1 MRRVKG
7 SAWLFCLLWLS
18 ISGFAAPASSEAC
31 DPGTASSGIDAYLWS
46 RDDPIRVYESAASE
60 YVDQVFAETV
70 GLIANATGL
79 PFERVTNIDDANF
92 FFDTIHPGDGLTQ
105 SSMEIIAEYQPN
117 EAGRSKLMGK
127 VTGSDTSA
135 WVFNRPDDRNGSGK
149 NGGYLRLTL
158 LRLAPISE
166 LDEQTIQQ
174 KM

>member
-1 MRRVKG
+1 MRPGKS
-7 SAWLFCLLWLS
+7 SAWLFCLLCFS
-18 ISGFAAPASSEAC
+18 INGFAVPAASEAC

-46 RDDPIRVYESAASE
+46 RDDPIRVYEPTAPG

-70 GLIANATGL
+70 ELIANAAGL
-79 PFERVTNIDDANF
+79 PFERVTNINDANF
-92 FFDTIHPGDGLTQ
+92 FLDTVHGNDGLTR
-105 SSMEIIAEYQPN
+105 SSMEIIAGYQPN
-117 EAGRSKLMGK
+117 EADRSKLIGK
-127 VTGSDTSA
+127 VSGSDTSA